1 MNSENEVA
9 VLQQILPAQNHGHE
23 PYLQRSRSNSGI
35 DFDRYLGPD
44 QSVGS
49 SADKVRAYIG
59 PVASYLLDFPY
70 LGRCAI
76 EPHARQRKKRTI
88 FFVLQ
93 QVAASSSAACVTRTA
108 TPTYAVHW

>member
-9 VLQQILPAQNHGHE
+9 VLQQILPAQDHGHE

-35 DFDRYLGPD
+35 DIDRHLSSD

-49 SADKVRAYIG
+49 SADKVRPYIG
-59 PVASYLLDFPY
+59 PVASYLLVVPW

-76 EPHARQRKKRTI
+76 EPHAGERKKLKKFSLFLI
-88 FFVLQ
+88 KQLH
-93 QVAASSSAACVTRTA
+93 
-108 TPTYAVHW
+108 VHPLPA